1 MGDLDLCAACGDP
14 RSEHGAGI
22 GACKAV
28 WNDGKMCW
36 CLEFMPRRG
45 GKGPET
51 GDTEERTP
59 QRRFDS
65 ASPTAPAN
73 PARPC
78 SATDIEMLIDGK
90 LFKAPPQPGVDAV
103 AYRPKCGNCG
113 WEVIHYMTESLA
125 ERRAANHLPLGVAAG

>member
-1 MGDLDLCAACGDP
+1 MTDLDLCAACGDP
-14 RSEHGAGI
+14 HSEHVAGI

-45 GKGPET
+45 GKGRDEPVRDA
-51 GDTEERTP
+51 GALPDERRAHP
-59 QRRFDS
+59 
-65 ASPTAPAN
+65 APAN

-78 SATDIEMLIDGK
+78 VATDIEMLIDGK
-90 LFKAPPQPGVDAV
+90 LFKTPPQPGVDAV

-113 WEVIHYMTESLA
+113 WEVIHYVTESLA
-125 ERRAANHLPLGVAAG
+125 ERRAANHLPLEAPGP